1 MIPGSKAQNHD
12 VPAQEWFYSL
22 TIHTVSF
29 VFDLQNDH
37 KFQEEYIS

>member
-1 MIPGSKAQNHD
+1 MIPGSKAKNHD
-12 VPAQEWFYSL
+12 VFAQEWFYG
-22 TIHTVSF
+22 SF